1 MYDFHYNYIMKKFP
15 TARLLF
21 TDTDSLCYH
30 IETEKDLYDEIRVRL
45 TFYQNILSETF
56 IQDSQWMDFSNYP
69 PEHINFSKDKHLV
82 PGYFKDENG
91 QFLSSYNH
99 FYISFNLGGKPIEE
113 FCGLRAKMYSVKSP
127 NHEKKAAKGVSG
139 KKSLINS

>member
-69 PEHINFSKDKHLV
+69 PEHRNFNKDKHLV

-91 QFLSSYNH
+91 QFL
-99 FYISFNLGGKPIEE
+99 
-113 FCGLRAKMYSVKSP
+113 
-127 NHEKKAAKGVSG
+127 
-139 KKSLINS
+139 